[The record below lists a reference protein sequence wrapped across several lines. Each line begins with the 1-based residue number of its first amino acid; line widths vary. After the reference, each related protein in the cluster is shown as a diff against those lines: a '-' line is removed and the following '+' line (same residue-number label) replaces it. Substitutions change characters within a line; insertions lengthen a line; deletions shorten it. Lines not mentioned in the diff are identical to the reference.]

1 MRAPESSGELLGAPA
16 SSWPRS
22 PGSSGELLEALVS
35 FWELRQAPRSC
46 GELLGALASFWE
58 LWRAPGSS
66 WELLRALASSWKLW
80 QRLGALA
87 ISLVLFCAPRA
98 FSFLRIYPNS
108 DIANLFESTL
118 IPLDPRNL
126 YRESRRNSR
135 KSLRRLTKAFDKRKA
150 ENAVQKAKR
159 RERST
164 EIPAPRAQRRE
175 CSAKGAA

>member
-1 MRAPESSGELLGAPA
+1 MSSWELWRAHGSSGELWGA
-16 SSWPRS
+16 
-22 PGSSGELLEALVS
+22 PGSSGELLE
-35 FWELRQAPRSC
+35 
-46 GELLGALASFWE
+46 ALASFWE

-80 QRLGALA
+80 QLLGALA
-87 ISLVLFCAPRA
+87 ISLELLCAPRA
-98 FSFLRIYPNS
+98 FSFLRIYPNL

-126 YRESRRNSR
+126 YRERRRNSR
-135 KSLRRLTKAFDKRKA
+135 KSLRRLTKAFDKRKV

-175 CSAKGAA
+175 RRAKSAA